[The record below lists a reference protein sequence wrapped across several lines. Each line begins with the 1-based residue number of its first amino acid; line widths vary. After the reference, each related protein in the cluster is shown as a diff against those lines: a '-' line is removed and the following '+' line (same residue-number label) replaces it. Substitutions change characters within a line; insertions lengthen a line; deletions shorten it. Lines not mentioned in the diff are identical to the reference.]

1 MKKVSETEGQLDEAK
16 KSVAMMSKTG
26 DERVLA
32 LEKAHSETEAMMK
45 EQRKTAEKQALDL
58 EEAQTA
64 LRALHGV
71 ICKQGPAPVLGGIG
85 VALGTETVTLKGKSQ
100 KMVKIAQLASS
111 GPAARSGVKAGAPA
125 SSIY

>member
-1 MKKVSETEGQLDEAK
+1 
-16 KSVAMMSKTG
+16 MMSKTG